1 MRDSAAARDLLYRR
15 ARSLANYEN
24 ANKNLDKAR
33 AKNKD
38 VLAAEN
44 AQQVSFTPSST
55 ETQTKVS
62 RRQNSV
68 QHRRLGPYTNSFL

>member
-44 AQQVSFTPSST
+44 AQQVSSTFTNVHPLDF
-55 ETQTKVS
+55 
-62 RRQNSV
+62 
-68 QHRRLGPYTNSFL
+68 HHIYT

>member
-44 AQQVSFTPSST
+44 TQQVGHQRKRKIWEAFGL
-55 ETQTKVS
+55 VI
-62 RRQNSV
+62 
-68 QHRRLGPYTNSFL
+68 F